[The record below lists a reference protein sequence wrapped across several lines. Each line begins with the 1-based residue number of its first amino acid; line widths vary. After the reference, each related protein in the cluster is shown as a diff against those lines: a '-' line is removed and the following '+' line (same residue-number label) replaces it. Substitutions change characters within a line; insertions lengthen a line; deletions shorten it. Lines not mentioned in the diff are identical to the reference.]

1 MDIANKTQYD
11 IDVSVSVW
19 DSKEENPSWYT
30 INPDGKEKWGRKD
43 PRGYLL
49 AVKKEG
55 AETLYYVRNG
65 AEIAVHDNDV
75 YDKNIKVPPAHS
87 Y

>member
-1 MDIANKTQYD
+1 MDIANKTLHD

-30 INPDGKEKWGRKD
+30 ISPDGKQTWGRKD
-43 PRGYLL
+43 RRGYLL
-49 AVKKEG
+49 AVDRNDAK
-55 AETLYYVRNG
+55 TLYYVRND
-65 AEIAVHDNDV
+65 AEIAIHDNDV